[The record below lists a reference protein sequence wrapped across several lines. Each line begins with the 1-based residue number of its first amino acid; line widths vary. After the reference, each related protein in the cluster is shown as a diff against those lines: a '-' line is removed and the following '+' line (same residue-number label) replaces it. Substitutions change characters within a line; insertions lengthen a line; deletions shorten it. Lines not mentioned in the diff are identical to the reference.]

1 MKQNQTWT
9 QETPHLVSTPSLMSS
24 TSVEE
29 LLNHWAWKFH
39 TYFFAALYIVFAVN
53 CLIAFVRQSS
63 RSVNK
68 SVYRRF
74 TTTQLFV
81 AAVVKAAVLLWC
93 PFLEREISRA
103 RYVTALVLFS
113 FSKAF
118 NLSAYSILL
127 LVLLESTK
135 VSIASPRLQNIW
147 VLLGFTAVFTVTL
160 ATFNL
165 LVLFADKELWRF
177 ISDLVLSTWGGLIC
191 FGYAVAGYRIWRNL
205 RSSRDMDNSRRNRT
219 LRTIVLLAFISSV
232 VTAVSLTLI
241 ICVSA
246 GDFGAI
252 RGLQL
257 KKDSNRAR
265 FAITF
270 LMRSYEFGLVLLI
283 FVTVVKTKTDR
294 SRVEDAPSLPMGTFL
309 NSSTKG

>member
-1 MKQNQTWT
+1 MKQNQTWP
-9 QETPHLVSTPSLMSS
+9 QETPHLFSTPSLMSS

-39 TYFFAALYIVFAVN
+39 TYFFAALYIMFAVN
-53 CLIAFVRQSS
+53 CLIA
-63 RSVNK
+63 
-68 SVYRRF
+68 
-74 TTTQLFV
+74 LI
-81 AAVVKAAVLLWC
+81 
-93 PFLEREISRA
+93 EREISKA

-147 VLLGFTAVFTVTL
+147 VLLGFTAIFTVTL

-191 FGYAVAGYRIWRNL
+191 FSYAVAGYRVWRNL
-205 RSSRDMDNSRRNRT
+205 RSSRDIDNGRRNRT
-219 LRTIVLLAFISSV
+219 FRTIVLLAFISSV

-265 FAITF
+265 FAVTF

-294 SRVEDAPSLPMGTFL
+294 CRVEDAPSLPMGTFL

>member
-1 MKQNQTWT
+1 MV
-9 QETPHLVSTPSLMSS
+9 P
-24 TSVEE
+24 
-29 LLNHWAWKFH
+29 LLRKRNFQGA
-39 TYFFAALYIVFAVN
+39 I
-53 CLIAFVRQSS
+53 
-63 RSVNK
+63 
-68 SVYRRF
+68 
-74 TTTQLFV
+74 
-81 AAVVKAAVLLWC
+81 
-93 PFLEREISRA
+93 
-103 RYVTALVLFS
+103 VTALVLFS
-113 FSKAF
+113 FSKTF

-127 LVLLESTK
+127 LDLLESTK

-177 ISDLVLSTWGGLIC
+177 VSDLVLSTWGGLIC

-205 RSSRDMDNSRRNRT
+205 RSSRDMDNGRRNRT

-257 KKDSNRAR
+257 KDSNRAR
-265 FAITF
+265 FAVTF

-283 FVTVVKTKTDR
+283 FVTVVKMKTDR